1 MSNIQFKDRDNNIQ
15 IYTKL
20 TSIPLE
26 HKVQTGHLT
35 YKFHRQK
42 YCKFAQSSEIAR
54 FEWGQTYYI
63 KLKLRKRK
71 SIIDK

>member
-1 MSNIQFKDRDNNIQ
+1 MLTFLPWEC
-15 IYTKL
+15 TKL
-20 TSIPLE
+20 TFIPIE

-63 KLKLRKRK
+63 KLKLNFF
-71 SIIDK
+71 

>member
-1 MSNIQFKDRDNNIQ
+1 MLTFLPWEC
-15 IYTKL
+15 TKL
-20 TSIPLE
+20 TFIPIE

-42 YCKFAQSSEIAR
+42 YCGKFAQSSEIAK
-54 FEWGQTYYI
+54 FEQGQTHYI